1 MRYRDNPERNAIN
14 LSRYS
19 FTKSQ
24 FKVLNK
30 NLNFCPDPGYYNKK
44 EIKTV
49 IKNFERKIKSKAF
62 FELKERNKADK
73 NNNDTYNIPEIKP
86 KSN

>member
-44 EIKTV
+44 EIKTHKKLRK
-49 IKNFERKIKSKAF
+49 KN
-62 FELKERNKADK
+62 
-73 NNNDTYNIPEIKP
+73 
-86 KSN
+86 